1 MFISR
6 DKYRALQASQCTCND
21 RDARDKIKEDLM
33 DINNLVGKAYLR
45 LNNTKY
51 WVDEGLDDISSRIE
65 DIMYELATHEVFDD

>member
-6 DKYRALQASQCTCND
+6 DKYRALQSGQCTCND

-51 WVDEGLDDISSRIE
+51 WVDEGLDDISARIE